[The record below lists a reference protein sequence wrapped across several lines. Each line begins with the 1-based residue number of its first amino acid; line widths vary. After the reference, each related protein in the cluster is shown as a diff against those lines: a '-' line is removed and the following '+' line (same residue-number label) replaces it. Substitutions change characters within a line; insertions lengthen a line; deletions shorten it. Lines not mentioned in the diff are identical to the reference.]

1 MVSSKSEANMS
12 VLPLL
17 PLRDVVVYPHMVVP
31 LFVGREKSIL
41 ALESAMESDKQIVL
55 VAQKDPSEDDPGVD
69 DVYQVGTL
77 ATILQMLKLPD
88 GTLKVLVEGLGRV
101 SVLNAFQE
109 DDFIKASAQELS
121 SNDLLEDESD
131 ALMRSTTNLFEQYV
145 NLSKKIPSEVIATVT
160 AIEDGN
166 RLADTVASHMS
177 LSLEQK
183 QEVLEIADLTERL
196 EHLMSSMEAEIDLF
210 QVEQRIRG
218 RVKKQMEKSQREYY
232 LNEQMKA
239 IQKELGDTEEG
250 VSELDQIDSKINEI
264 GMPKA
269 ALEKA
274 KSELNKLKMMSP
286 MSAEASVLRNYIDW
300 MTSVPWKKRTRIK
313 HNLNN
318 AEETLNQ
325 DHHGLE
331 EVKERIL
338 EFLAVQKRVKKLKGP
353 VLCLVGP
360 PGVGKTSLGESI
372 ARATGRKFVR
382 MSLGGVRDEAE
393 IRGHRRTYIGS
404 LPGKLIQKLSKV
416 GVKNPLFLLDEID
429 KMGMDQRGDP
439 ASALLEV
446 LDPEQNHTFNDHYL
460 EVDYDLSDVMFICTA
475 NSMNIPGPLL
485 DRMEVIRIP
494 GYTEDEKVKI
504 AEKYLVP
511 KQLKANGLKDSE
523 LEITEDALKDTIRYY
538 TKESG
543 VRGLERDIAKIC
555 RKTVTKHVRVKGP
568 MIDRVDSDEL
578 EEMLGVRRFDFGR
591 AEAENQIGQVTG
603 LAWTQVGGELLTIET
618 SAIPGTGKVIK
629 TGSLGDVMQESIQA
643 ALTVVRSRAQA
654 LGIRRDFY
662 QNNDLHIHVPEG
674 ATPKDGPSAGVGM
687 CTDLVSVLSGIAVKA
702 DVAMTGEITLRG
714 QVLKIG
720 GLKEKLL
727 AAHRGGIRTVIIPH
741 DNASDLKEIPE
752 NIKADLKICPV
763 KWIDEVLEIALEA
776 QPKPLSESEFVETS
790 GSNNIDLANQ
800 RPSTH

>member
-1 MVSSKSEANMS
+1 
-12 VLPLL
+12 
-17 PLRDVVVYPHMVVP
+17 MVVP

-41 ALESAMESDKQIVL
+41 ALESAMEADKQIVL
-55 VAQKDPSEDDPGVD
+55 VAQKDPSEDDPGID

-101 SVLNAFQE
+101 SVLNSFQE

-568 MIDRVDSDEL
+568 DD
-578 EEMLGVRRFDFGR
+578 
-591 AEAENQIGQVTG
+591 
-603 LAWTQVGGELLTIET
+603 
-618 SAIPGTGKVIK
+618 
-629 TGSLGDVMQESIQA
+629 
-643 ALTVVRSRAQA
+643 
-654 LGIRRDFY
+654 
-662 QNNDLHIHVPEG
+662 
-674 ATPKDGPSAGVGM
+674 
-687 CTDLVSVLSGIAVKA
+687 
-702 DVAMTGEITLRG
+702 
-714 QVLKIG
+714 
-720 GLKEKLL
+720 
-727 AAHRGGIRTVIIPH
+727 
-741 DNASDLKEIPE
+741 
-752 NIKADLKICPV
+752 
-763 KWIDEVLEIALEA
+763 
-776 QPKPLSESEFVETS
+776 
-790 GSNNIDLANQ
+790 
-800 RPSTH
+800 